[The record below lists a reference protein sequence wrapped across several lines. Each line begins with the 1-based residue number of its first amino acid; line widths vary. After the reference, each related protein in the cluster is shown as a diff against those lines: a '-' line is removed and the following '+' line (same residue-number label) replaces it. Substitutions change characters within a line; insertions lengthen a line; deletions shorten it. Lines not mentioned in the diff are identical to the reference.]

1 MVSRA
6 RLPFQ
11 LKLRVL
17 QKTMAML
24 ATIIAAQKSLDC
36 KKGRNTFRPK
46 NFHPC
51 WVCFLFDQG
60 SCMPE
65 IQFFRLSKNLCFLIF
80 NPLERKFVLLAI

>member
-6 RLPFQ
+6 SPPFQ

-51 WVCFLFDQG
+51 WVCFLFD
-60 SCMPE
+60 
-65 IQFFRLSKNLCFLIF
+65 
-80 NPLERKFVLLAI
+80 

>member
-17 QKTMAML
+17 QKTMAIQ
-24 ATIIAAQKSLDC
+24 ATIVAAQKSLDC

-46 NFHPC
+46 NFFTLAGYVFYLIKEVAC
-51 WVCFLFDQG
+51 LKFNFLGFPKI
-60 SCMPE
+60 SV
-65 IQFFRLSKNLCFLIF
+65 F
-80 NPLERKFVLLAI
+80 